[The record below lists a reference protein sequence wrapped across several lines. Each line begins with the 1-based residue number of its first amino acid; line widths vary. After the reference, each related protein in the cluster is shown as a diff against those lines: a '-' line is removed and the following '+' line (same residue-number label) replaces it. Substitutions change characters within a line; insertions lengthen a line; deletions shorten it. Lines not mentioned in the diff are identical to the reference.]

1 MMEDTKKISKII
13 LKTINIKKKETH
25 KKKKENKVPIV
36 EGAEEEEAIDTIT
49 QKEEIII
56 IIKMGGNIKIKDREL
71 KQLKLNIK
79 KL

>member
-25 KKKKENKVPIV
+25 KKKENKVPIV
-36 EGAEEEEAIDTIT
+36 EGAEEEEAIDIIT

-56 IIKMGGNIKIKDREL
+56 NIQLGGNTKIKGREL